1 MTQVQLVPRPA
12 ATVVLLR
19 DTAQGMEVFMVQR
32 THQAAF
38 IPGGFVFPGGAL
50 DPSDHDPIFATQ
62 VAGIDDQSASRA
74 LGVPSGGLAYWVAAI
89 RECFEES
96 GLLLAHDARHPAS
109 DGKLVT
115 GSAREFEPLRQ
126 QLASGQMSW
135 PQFCRDRQLKLAL
148 EQLAYLSHWITP
160 TGSVRRFDTRFFMAH
175 APDGQDAAHDNTE
188 TIAHAWVRPA
198 DMLERHRSGEA
209 TIMFATKT
217 TLELLTSFPN
227 AEAAMAHARGLKDI
241 LPITPRATTTRT
253 GRKVI
258 APGHPAWAEVG
269 RLDPEGRGDASS
281 ELVPGVP
288 TRLSPRVLRIAAP
301 NPGFMTGAGTNSY
314 LLGDA
319 EALAVIDPGPAMDSH
334 IEQLLE
340 AGAGKIRWILTTH
353 THKDHS
359 PAAARLRAETGA
371 EVLGMPAPQFE
382 NQDTTF
388 RPDRVPADGEVLRIA
403 GMSLRVVHTPGHASN
418 HLCYLLE
425 EEKMLFTGDH
435 IMQGSTVVI
444 NPPDGD
450 MAVYLASLRALKSL
464 DVDVLAPGHGFLM
477 EQPWRVV
484 DRLLAHRASRE
495 AKVRDAL
502 RRADAASLEQL
513 VQSVYDDVPVQ
524 RHAMARRSLLAH
536 LMKLKAEGSAAQSG
550 ELWRAA

>member
-19 DTAQGMEVFMVQR
+19 DTPQGMEVFMVQR

-50 DPSDHDPIFATQ
+50 DQSDHDPLFATQ
-62 VAGIDDQSASRA
+62 VAAVDDHTASRA
-74 LGVPSGGLAYWVAAI
+74 LGLPSGGLAYWVAAI
-89 RECFEES
+89 RECFEEC
-96 GLLLAHDARHPAS
+96 GLLLAHDARYPAS
-109 DGKLVT
+109 EGKLVS
-115 GSAREFEPLRQ
+115 GSAKEFEVLRK

-160 TGSVRRFDTRFFMAH
+160 LGSVRRFDTRFFMAH
-175 APDGQDAAHDNTE
+175 APDGQDAAHDNNE

-198 DMLERHRSGEA
+198 DMLERNRSGEA

-217 TLELLTSFPN
+217 TLELLAGFAN
-227 AEAAMAHARGLKDI
+227 AEAAMDHARGLKDI
-241 LPITPRATTTRT
+241 EPITPRATIASG

-258 APGHPAWAEVG
+258 APGHAAWAEVG
-269 RLDPEGRGDASS
+269 RLDPEGRGDISS

-314 LLGDA
+314 LLGDRD
-319 EALAVIDPGPAMDSH
+319 ALAVIDPGPAIDVH
-334 IEQLLE
+334 IERLLE

-353 THKDHS
+353 THRDHS
-359 PAAARLRAETGA
+359 PAAARLREETGA
-371 EVLGMPAPQFE
+371 EVIGMPAPQFD
-382 NQDTTF
+382 NQDTAF
-388 RPDRVPADGEVLRIA
+388 QPDRVPVHGEVLHIA
-403 GMSLRVVHTPGHASN
+403 GMSLRVIHTPGHASN

-450 MAVYLASLRALKSL
+450 MAVYLESLGALKAL
-464 DVDVLAPGHGFLM
+464 DVEVLAPGHGFLM
-477 EQPWRVV
+477 EQPHRVV
-484 DRLLAHRASRE
+484 DRLLAHRAKRE
-495 AKVRDAL
+495 AKVLAVL
-502 RRADAASLEQL
+502 RQADAASLEQL
-513 VQSVYDDVPVQ
+513 VQRVYDDVPVQ

-536 LMKLKAEGSAAQSG
+536 LLKLQSEGSAAQSG

>member
-19 DTAQGMEVFMVQR
+19 DTPKGMEVFMVQR
-32 THQAAF
+32 THKAAF

-50 DPSDHDPIFATQ
+50 DASDHDPIFATQ
-62 VAGIDDQSASRA
+62 VAGVDDESASRA
-74 LGVPSGGLAYWVAAI
+74 LGLASGGLAYWVAAI

-96 GLLLAHDARHPAS
+96 GLLLAHDARQPAS
-109 DGKLVT
+109 DGRLVT

-126 QLASGQMSW
+126 QLASGAMSW

-160 TGSVRRFDTRFFMAH
+160 AGSVRRFDTRFFMAH
-175 APDGQDAAHDNTE
+175 APDQQDAAHDNTE

-217 TLELLTSFPN
+217 TLELLAKFSS
-227 AEAAMAHARGLKDI
+227 AEAAISHVRGLKDI
-241 LPITPRATTTRT
+241 QPITPRVTTSSA

-269 RLDPEGRGDASS
+269 RLDPDARGTVSS

-288 TRLSPRVLRIAAP
+288 TRLAPKVLRIAAP

-319 EALAVIDPGPAMDSH
+319 DALAVIDPGPAIDEH
-334 IEQLLE
+334 IERLLE

-359 PAAARLRAETGA
+359 PAAALLREKTGA
-371 EVLGMPAPQFE
+371 EVLGMPAPRFD
-382 NQDTTF
+382 NQDVAF
-388 RPDRVPADGEVLRIA
+388 QPDRVPLDGEVLRIA
-403 GMSLRVVHTPGHASN
+403 GVSLRVIHTPGHASN

-425 EEKMLFTGDH
+425 DEKMLFTGDH

-450 MAVYLASLRALKSL
+450 MAVYLESLRALKSL
-464 DVDVLAPGHGFLM
+464 DVEVLAPGHGFLM
-477 EQPWRVV
+477 EQPHQVV
-484 DRLLAHRASRE
+484 DRLLAHRAKRE
-495 AKVRDAL
+495 AKVKEAL
-502 RRADAASLEQL
+502 VKADARSLEQL
-513 VQSVYDDVPVQ
+513 VQTVYDDVPVQ

-536 LMKLKAEGSAAQSG
+536 LLKLKAEGHAVQSG
-550 ELWRAA
+550 DLWRAA

>member
-1 MTQVQLVPRPA
+1 MTQVSLVPRPA
-12 ATVVLLR
+12 ATVILLR

-32 THQAAF
+32 THRAAF

-62 VAGIDDQSASRA
+62 VAGIDDPSASRA
-74 LGVPSGGLAYWVAAI
+74 LALASGGLAYWVAAI
-89 RECFEES
+89 RECFEEC
-96 GLLLAHDARHPAS
+96 GLLLAHDDRHPAS
-109 DGKLVT
+109 EGKLVT
-115 GSAREFEPLRQ
+115 GTAREFELLRQ
-126 QLASGQMSW
+126 QLASGELSW
-135 PQFCRDRQLKLAL
+135 PQFCHDRQLKLAL
-148 EQLAYLSHWITP
+148 EQLAYVSHWITP
-160 TGSVRRFDTRFFMAH
+160 LGSVRRFDTRFFMAH

-188 TIAHAWVRPA
+188 TIAHTWARPA
-198 DMLERHRSGEA
+198 EMLDRHRSGEA

-217 TLELLTSFPN
+217 TLELLASFPS
-227 AEAAMAHARGLKDI
+227 AEAALTHARGQRGI
-241 LPITPRATTTRT
+241 EPITPRATTTQA

-269 RLDPEGRGDASS
+269 RLDPEGRGEVSS

-288 TRLSPRVLRIAAP
+288 TRLSPKVLRIAAP

-319 EALAVIDPGPAMDSH
+319 DALAVIDPGPAIDEH
-334 IEQLLE
+334 IERLLK

-371 EVLGMPAPQFE
+371 EVLGMPAPQFD
-382 NQDTTF
+382 NQDSGF
-388 RPDRVPADGEVLRIA
+388 RPDRVPVNGEVLRIA
-403 GMSLRVVHTPGHASN
+403 GMSLRVIHTPGHASN

-450 MAVYLASLRALKSL
+450 MAVYLESLRALKSL
-464 DVDVLAPGHGFLM
+464 DVEVLAPGHGFVM
-477 EQPWRVV
+477 EQPHRVV
-484 DRLLAHRASRE
+484 DRLLAHRAKRE

-502 RRADAASLEQL
+502 QHADAASLEQL
-513 VQSVYDDVPVQ
+513 VQRVYDDVPLQ

-536 LMKLKAEGSAAQSG
+536 LMKLKAEGIALQAG